1 MFVFTLFCAIVILPG
16 LLLQCLRELA
26 LNYLMSS
33 VLYKKNSW
41 FAIKFAAESYNV
53 CETAPHCDGLNF
65 CELAGNS
72 AVCVYHTSHKKFSEE
87 KQVHVGMEDSTINQ
101 TRWEWHH
108 NTFTSFL
115 HLVPFCHHLHKY
127 ALCLSHTIPNMYYW
141 VCVFFHH
148 VAAPYPDSRICKHFI
163 THGCKLGS
171 QCRFLHCTPEEL
183 ASQMAHE
190 QQQGQGPP
198 RRPNGGPPP
207 PHHREPQ
214 SAEHMDTS
222 GSTLASNE
230 PQT

>member
-1 MFVFTLFCAIVILPG
+1 MGMTPQQFHIIPTSCAILPPLTQICFVFITYNTKYV
-16 LLLQCLRELA
+16 LL
-26 LNYLMSS
+26 
-33 VLYKKNSW
+33 
-41 FAIKFAAESYNV
+41 
-53 CETAPHCDGLNF
+53 
-65 CELAGNS
+65 S
-72 AVCVYHTSHKKFSEE
+72 A
-87 KQVHVGMEDSTINQ
+87 
-101 TRWEWHH
+101 
-108 NTFTSFL
+108 
-115 HLVPFCHHLHKY
+115 
-127 ALCLSHTIPNMYYW
+127 
-141 VCVFFHH
+141 FFHH